1 MLVQH
6 TPCSNSGNTRSK
18 LNVGAC
24 AITQAISAGPW
35 LRLQLSDSWVGA
47 GPGLGSPPGFPSPVS
62 LPIIWKLLVPPTL
75 SHWQLGSP
83 SQQLHTAAAITTSLL
98 QSACTIEPMLY
109 KVIDLYHQKTAGLFI
124 SSLRFRPDFA
134 KTAVK
139 VLHLHPA
146 IHHAQ
151 GVEILQLCQGLQ
163 ELSLQIVVNL
173 PCDQNPLYEPLGAL
187 QLKTLSMDLAS
198 SFYGPTIFV
207 PDLHLLCHIE
217 HLHLTNTWV
226 ARHGLFISLQEL
238 HQLSHLSFHVHP
250 PGQESIDTEIILEVL
265 RQFSRLCVVILW
277 WMEYQESQE
286 IYNHLDKHDLTDHRI
301 IVFNAMHFVECATPV
316 NSFWGLAESIV

>member
-1 MLVQH
+1 MWTDAQW
-6 TPCSNSGNTRSK
+6 CTRSK

-47 GPGLGSPPGFPSPVS
+47 GPDSDPLLDSLHHHSVISKPHLQVPSCFPDEIECYIFLLAATNSES
-62 LPIIWKLLVPPTL
+62 LAAGQPFPAAAHCCCHHYLLVAKCMH
-75 SHWQLGSP
+75 HWL
-83 SQQLHTAAAITTSLL
+83 
-98 QSACTIEPMLY
+98 EPMLY
-109 KVIDLYHQKTAGLFI
+109 
-124 SSLRFRPDFA
+124 

-173 PCDQNPLYEPLGAL
+173 PCDQNPLYEPLSAL